1 MAGLE
6 PSVRTEVGRLERVLV
21 HEPGEE
27 LSSVVDPDAWGW
39 QGLPRR
45 KQAAKEHA
53 RLVDV
58 LESHGVVV
66 HELGEAAP
74 DLAESMFVRDV
85 GFALE
90 GGFVVGNMHEV
101 IRRGEEMQL
110 TARAVELEVP
120 IYHTVHGP
128 GRFEVGNAVWLDEET
143 VAVGRSMTTN
153 AEGIRQVRSVLDTYG
168 VDLIEV
174 PIFGSTESTGQTHLA
189 LVFGMVAPDLAL
201 LYPQAVPPEF
211 RSLLEDRGI
220 ETIDVPR
227 REQRNTVT
235 SSVVVEPGHVLI
247 SGANP
252 ATRDALLGR
261 GLEVT
266 ELDIREIRK
275 ARGGLKGL
283 VLPLE
288 RAPPDDADDSTEL
301 RR

>member
-1 MAGLE
+1 MTVPE
-6 PSVRTEVGRLERVLV
+6 FDPSVRTEVGHLERVLV

-39 QGLPRR
+39 RGLPRR
-45 KQAAKEHA
+45 KRAAKEHA
-53 RLVDV
+53 GLVEV
-58 LESHGVVV
+58 LESSGVVV
-66 HELGEAAP
+66 HELGPAAP
-74 DLAESMFVRDV
+74 GLAESMFVRDV
-85 GFALE
+85 GMAIE
-90 GGFVVGNMHEV
+90 GGFLVGNMHEG

-120 IYHTVHGP
+120 IYHTVHGH

-168 VDLIEV
+168 IDLVEV

-189 LVFGMVAPDLAL
+189 LVFGMVASDLAL
-201 LYPQAVPPEF
+201 LYPQAVPTEF
-211 RSLLEDRGI
+211 RNLLEDRGI

-227 REQRNTVT
+227 REQRNMAT
-235 SSVVVEPGHVLI
+235 STVVVAPGHVLLP
-247 SGANP
+247 GACP
-252 ATRDALLGR
+252 ETRRALLNR

-266 ELDIREIRK
+266 EVDIREIRK

-288 RAPPDDADDSTEL
+288 RTSTD
-301 RR
+301 